1 MSSVVDAVA
10 AQVLVGALI
19 PLLGLQDSL
28 RLTKHKVDG
37 LLAVI
42 F

>member
-1 MSSVVDAVA
+1 VT

-19 PLLGLQDSL
+19 PLLGLQDLL
-28 RLTKHKVDG
+28 RLTEHEVDG